1 MRVFEAEASGNKA
14 SILRK
19 TLVLS
24 ILQLQACHI
33 LTSGIGYT

>member
-1 MRVFEAEASGNKA
+1 MRVFEAGASGNKA

-24 ILQLQACHI
+24 II
-33 LTSGIGYT
+33 LKKMWVLLAT

>member
-24 ILQLQACHI
+24 ILLKKMWVLIA
-33 LTSGIGYT
+33 T